1 MILIVEDN
9 NEINSLI
16 YEALTRKGYECK
28 QAYSGTEALLLFN
41 NEEIDLIIL
50 DLMLPGMSGE
60 EVLKKI
66 REKSNVIVVV
76 ISAKN
81 ELDTKI
87 DLFEIGADDY
97 ITKPFEIKE
106 LEAKIGAW
114 IRRSGISNV
123 LEDKGVISVGELLID
138 RENYDIKIGDNSL
151 TLTRQEYKILELL
164 MLNTNKV
171 YTKQEIYDYAWED
184 YYVGVDKTI
193 NVHISN
199 IRNKIKKFTDTEYIE
214 TVWGIGFKGK
224 I

>member
-123 LEDKGVISVGELLID
+123 LEDK
-138 RENYDIKIGDNSL
+138 
-151 TLTRQEYKILELL
+151 
-164 MLNTNKV
+164 
-171 YTKQEIYDYAWED
+171 
-184 YYVGVDKTI
+184 
-193 NVHISN
+193 N
-199 IRNKIKKFTDTEYIE
+199 IRNEVREMRLRKVFVNVKA
-214 TVWGIGFKGK
+214 VMMAGFKISVPIDLEQEMYVNFMMVK
-224 I
+224 